1 MPFSLA
7 VQSPWAS
14 EEGENLQ
21 VTCFFLAVPAMVNIT
36 TWHCSQRRMHRD
48 KSRLNLTPPM
58 ARISKQLPKD
68 PQPLLSLIPR
78 SSGQPEPL
86 AGVSAN
92 CSFTPTL
99 QTALP
104 RLDRCSCY
112 SLLPR
117 QHKASPEIQSKR
129 ASGRAT
135 FNRSHL
141 PDPSSTKTPPDS
153 THAHIRTHAHTQQ
166 THSFFKPLQ
175 QVLAQVR

>member
-1 MPFSLA
+1 MKAFIFCCSKPARKRETSK
-7 VQSPWAS
+7 SP
-14 EEGENLQ
+14 
-21 VTCFFLAVPAMVNIT
+21 AVPSRVSIAA
-36 TWHCSQRRMHRD
+36 WHCSQKRMQRE

-99 QTALP
+99 QAALP
-104 RLDRCSCY
+104 RLNRCSCY

-117 QHKASPEIQSKR
+117 QDKASPEIQSKR

-141 PDPSSTKTPPDS
+141 PDPSSTIPPPNS
-153 THAHIRTHAHTQQ
+153 THAHIHTHAHTHQ

-175 QVLAQVR
+175 QVLAQFR